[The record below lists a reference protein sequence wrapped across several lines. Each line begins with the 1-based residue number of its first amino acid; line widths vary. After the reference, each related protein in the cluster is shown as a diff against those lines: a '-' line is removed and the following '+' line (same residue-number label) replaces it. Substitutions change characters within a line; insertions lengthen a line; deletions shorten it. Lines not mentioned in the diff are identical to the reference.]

1 MKALAF
7 AFQVLHQGSI
17 DTHVQHHHHCD
28 DVCPARLMLRAFPT
42 SGRFHNPRRSL
53 RSGSRSCN
61 HQALATCQLWR
72 ASLFPAIV
80 PGIAFTAAT
89 INALLR

>member
-7 AFQVLHQGSI
+7 SARSHQGALNNRLW
-17 DTHVQHHHHCD
+17 HRHHCD
-28 DVCPARLMLRAFPT
+28 GVCPARLALRAFPT

-53 RSGSRSCN
+53 RSGSRNCN
-61 HQALATCQLWR
+61 PQALATYQLWR
-72 ASLFPAIV
+72 ASPFPAIV
-80 PGIAFTAAT
+80 LGIAFTAAT